1 MQEELIR
8 LKKQEIDGEEIV
20 EMAIKGDLST
30 LEAMIFGGMN
40 TNQVFRDAVLGAA
53 TYYMNQE
60 IDKMARLN

>member
-1 MQEELIR
+1 MQEDFIR
-8 LKKQEIDGEEIV
+8 LKKKQIEGNELV

-40 TNQVFRDAVLGAA
+40 TNEVFRNAVLGAA